1 MSSAVFARWT
11 RFFVQSPVARMGAWA
26 ADAEAAAEAEA
37 EAEEEEAW
45 ADEPAV
51 VVAIDLLTKCEKTA
65 VGVSGGGVPPSQSSG
80 NCPAYFHNS
89 PTLSSLL
96 IGCLVYSLW
105 PFDLCPDPV
114 PILLMLLSSMLLELV
129 VCIPKIHCSNSSFS
143 IPALRALATCLAS
156 PLQTFLSYFLSP
168 VPTLASPLS
177 SAGWDYTAGE

>member
-26 ADAEAAAEAEA
+26 ADAEAEAAAEA

-89 PTLSSLL
+89 PTLSSPL
-96 IGCLVYSLW
+96 IGCLVYSL
-105 PFDLCPDPV
+105 P
-114 PILLMLLSSMLLELV
+114 LLTFARTPYCSDSRLPSSPSLTLLEPV
-129 VCIPKIHCSNSSFS
+129 VCILESEDTS
-143 IPALRALATCLAS
+143 
-156 PLQTFLSYFLSP
+156 Q
-168 VPTLASPLS
+168 
-177 SAGWDYTAGE
+177 

>member
-26 ADAEAAAEAEA
+26 ADAEAEAAAEA

-96 IGCLVYSLW
+96 IGSLVYSLP

-114 PILLMLLSSMLLELV
+114 DSVCPRCSPRRSLNPSSV
-129 VCIPKIHCSNSSFS
+129 FRGYIS
-143 IPALRALATCLAS
+143 IT
-156 PLQTFLSYFLSP
+156 
-168 VPTLASPLS
+168 
-177 SAGWDYTAGE
+177 